1 MSRQKSRGFTQVELE
16 FMHVIWKLG
25 EATPDDLGTALS
37 KQGRHISVG
46 SIRNMLGIMIQKG
59 YIIRRKKGKAFYYRA
74 KIHKDQARKT
84 MIQDLLVDAFDGSES
99 LVVAALLDRSD
110 IREEEL
116 EEIKRIIA
124 DSGRKER

>member
-1 MSRQKSRGFTQVELE
+1 MPRHKSRVFTEVELE

-25 EATPDDLGTALS
+25 EATPDDLGAALS
-37 KQGRHISVG
+37 EQGRHISVG

-59 YIIRRKKGKAFYYRA
+59 YITRRKNGKAFYYRA

-84 MIQDLLVDAFDGSES
+84 MIQDLMVNAFDGSES
-99 LVVAALLDRSD
+99 LVVAALLNRSD

-116 EEIKRIIA
+116 DEIKRIIA
-124 DSGRKER
+124 DSERKEQ